1 MRAYATF
8 VTGDPD
14 VVAYTDKFRKIEAK
28 NIIVTQ
34 PANELYDKKK
44 KKHVLE
50 LGRMIVKA
58 DGLTY
63 DCIDFKKFASE
74 EERETWLAQE
84 KDRVEN
90 EK

>member
-14 VVAYTDKFRKIEAK
+14 VVAYDDKFRKIEAK
-28 NIIVTQ
+28 RVLVQQ

-50 LGRMIVKA
+50 LGRMTIKA

-63 DCIDFKKFASE
+63 ECIDFKKFDSQAGRE
-74 EERETWLAQE
+74 EWLAQE
-84 KDRVEN
+84 QARVSESS
-90 EK
+90 